1 MFRSIQ
7 WRITIWFV
15 LLVIVGMT
23 ALGAYLTSSVRN
35 SQLSNL
41 REQLENEA
49 KITAE
54 ASSPDFVNQEINN
67 LDALAK
73 KLGSQIGARITLI
86 DLDGTVLGD
95 SDEDPS
101 TMENHSTRPEI
112 KDALSSGVGEST
124 RYSTTIGKQMMYV
137 AVPITSQGEV
147 LGIARVA
154 LPLTQIE
161 NSVNRVILSIIIA
174 TAMAAILVIL
184 AAWLIARITTQP
196 IRELTKVSQQIA
208 SGEFGHKI
216 LVGTKDETGQ
226 LAHAFNEMSMKLK
239 DMLATISKDRTR
251 LSSILDNMADGVI
264 LTDSEG
270 NIIVINKAAQ
280 SLFSI
285 KDNIAQD
292 RPLIEVVREH
302 ELSDLL
308 NQCLETGQEKITQFD
323 FSKLNRFLQA
333 IAIPINK
340 DRLDGVLLLIQ
351 DLTELR
357 NLQTMRRD
365 LVGNISHE
373 FRTPLA
379 GIKTMVETLQDGAID
394 ERDIA
399 KDFLSR
405 IEAEVDRM
413 TQLVGEL
420 TELSRIETGKAT
432 LKLEPVNLN
441 SLVEEVI
448 AQLKPQAERQNLTL
462 EAVLED
468 DIPSFQADKERIRQ
482 VMVNLI
488 HNAIKFNR
496 PGGSIRTTTRY
507 SEGSVVVEV
516 TDSGVGIA
524 EDDLPH
530 IFERFFKADKSRTGQ
545 GTGMGLAIAK
555 HIVEIHG
562 GKIWVQSE
570 EEKGSTFSFSLP
582 LK

>member
-54 ASSPDFVNQEINN
+54 VSSPDFVNQEINN

-73 KLGSQIGARITLI
+73 KLGGHIDTRITLI

-174 TAMAAILVIL
+174 MAMAAILVIL

-239 DMLATISKDRTR
+239 DMLATISEDRTR

-270 NIIVINKAAQ
+270 NIIVTNKAAQ

-302 ELSDLL
+302 ELSDLI
-308 NQCLETGQEKITQFD
+308 NQCLETGQEKTSQFD
-323 FSKLNRFLQA
+323 FSKLNRFLRA

-351 DLTELR
+351 DLSELR

-373 FRTPLA
+373 FRTPLT

-394 ERDIA
+394 ERDTA
-399 KDFLSR
+399 RDFLSR

-420 TELSRIETGKAT
+420 TELSHIETGKAE

-441 SLVEEVI
+441 LLAEKVMD
-448 AQLKPQAERQNLTL
+448 QLKPQAERQNLTL

-496 PGGSIRTTTRY
+496 PGGSITTTTGY

-516 TDSGVGIA
+516 TDTGIGIA
-524 EDDLPH
+524 KDDLPH
-530 IFERFFKADKSRTGQ
+530 IFERFFKSHKSRAGQ

-555 HIVEIHG
+555 HIVEAHG

-570 EEKGSTFSFSLP
+570 EEKGSTFSFSIP
-582 LK
+582 SK

>member
-54 ASSPDFVNQEINN
+54 VSSPDFVNQEINN

-86 DLDGTVLGD
+86 DLNGTVLGD

-239 DMLATISKDRTR
+239 DMLATISEDRTR

-270 NIIVINKAAQ
+270 NIIVTNKAAQ

-308 NQCLETGQEKITQFD
+308 NSCLETGQEKITQFD
-323 FSKLNRFLQA
+323 FSKLNRFLRA

-373 FRTPLA
+373 FRTPLT

-394 ERDIA
+394 ERDTA

-420 TELSRIETGKAT
+420 TELSHIETGKAA

-441 SLVEEVI
+441 LLVEEVLSSSTVQEEALEPQPDI
-448 AQLKPQAERQNLTL
+448 LKVQLLLR
-462 EAVLED
+462 
-468 DIPSFQADKERIRQ
+468 
-482 VMVNLI
+482 
-488 HNAIKFNR
+488 
-496 PGGSIRTTTRY
+496 
-507 SEGSVVVEV
+507 
-516 TDSGVGIA
+516 
-524 EDDLPH
+524 
-530 IFERFFKADKSRTGQ
+530 
-545 GTGMGLAIAK
+545 
-555 HIVEIHG
+555 
-562 GKIWVQSE
+562 
-570 EEKGSTFSFSLP
+570 
-582 LK
+582 